1 MEDRHDLRV
10 SVLGSLYEV
19 HALCCM
25 KVNVSCTQD
34 WEHTK
39 ICPSVYVRRLPSF
52 CVACVARRA
61 FTHTSPLDTNKTLKR
76 GCSATTTGSS
86 NFRVENEEHMFV
98 STIWKSGQNLRCRRD
113 LSKLQVSHKFAYLIL
128 REIYIGRYIEDIR
141 KEVIVGCSLY
151 LHQVK
156 RRTRNSKML
165 RYWIE
170 NKQYLM
176 FDLQVDLQSPLLHSE
191 SSCQLVLTALLYVDA
206 SGGDG
211 WYLYWSSNV
220 MNRHYTLSVYP
231 SSFRWG
237 FGGSIARYFWH
248 VGSR

>member
-61 FTHTSPLDTNKTLKR
+61 FTRTSPLDTNKTLKR

-98 STIWKSGQNLRCRRD
+98 STIWKSGQNLRCPRD
-113 LSKLQVSHKFAYLIL
+113 LSKYKCPTSLHIWFYV
-128 REIYIGRYIEDIR
+128 RYISVDISKIYAKR
-141 KEVIVGCSLY
+141 WLWDVLY
-151 LHQVK
+151 ISIK
-156 RRTRNSKML
+156 WREERETPRC
-165 RYWIE
+165 WDIE
-170 NKQYLM
+170 
-176 FDLQVDLQSPLLHSE
+176 
-191 SSCQLVLTALLYVDA
+191 
-206 SGGDG
+206 
-211 WYLYWSSNV
+211 
-220 MNRHYTLSVYP
+220 
-231 SSFRWG
+231 
-237 FGGSIARYFWH
+237 
-248 VGSR
+248 

>member
-1 MEDRHDLRV
+1 MENRHDLRV
-10 SVLGSLYEV
+10 QCSGELIRGTCFMLYESQRELYSRLR
-19 HALCCM
+19 AYY
-25 KVNVSCTQD
+25 
-34 WEHTK
+34 K

-52 CVACVARRA
+52 CGAWLARRA
-61 FTHTSPLDTNKTLKR
+61 FTHTSPLDINKTLKR

-156 RRTRNSKML
+156 RRKRNSKML

-170 NKQYLM
+170 NKRYLM
-176 FDLQVDLQSPLLHSE
+176 FD
-191 SSCQLVLTALLYVDA
+191 
-206 SGGDG
+206 
-211 WYLYWSSNV
+211 
-220 MNRHYTLSVYP
+220 
-231 SSFRWG
+231 
-237 FGGSIARYFWH
+237 
-248 VGSR
+248 